1 MKSTDVISIQ
11 NILVPID
18 FTEASVH
25 AAHYAAALAQAHQAR
40 LFVLHVRA
48 PFPVHGRIAGGAM
61 EHVQNQRIHNEQNEL
76 SGLIPDSVK
85 NSIAIEEIQVTGL
98 PVANVIVK
106 KARELS
112 IDVIVI
118 AAQRPKG
125 WLRFFKENVMQR
137 VIQNAPCSVFAVRGP
152 QNKSKPEKNGC
163 ISCAV

>member
-1 MKSTDVISIQ
+1 MKTTKMISIQ
-11 NILVPID
+11 NILVPVD
-18 FTEASVH
+18 LTGASVH
-25 AAHYAAALAQAHQAR
+25 AAHYAAALALAHQAR
-40 LFVLHVRA
+40 LFVLYVKA

-61 EHVQNQRIHNEQNEL
+61 EHVQNQRIHKEQNEL

-98 PVANVIVK
+98 PMANVIIE

-112 IDVIVI
+112 IDVIVMP
-118 AAQRPKG
+118 AQRPKG

-152 QNKSKPEKNGC
+152 
-163 ISCAV
+163 